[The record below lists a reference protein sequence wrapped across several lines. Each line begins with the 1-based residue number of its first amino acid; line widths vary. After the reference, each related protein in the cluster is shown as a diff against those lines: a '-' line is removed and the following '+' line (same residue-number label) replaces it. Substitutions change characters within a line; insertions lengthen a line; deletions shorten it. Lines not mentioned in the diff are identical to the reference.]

1 MTLKSIVCGI
11 TGSENSQKA
20 MHAALDMALTDSAHL
35 TFVYV
40 VDVGFLQGIT
50 IQLTR
55 KYAKEFLE
63 RLGNGILDEALE
75 LASSKG
81 VTAKKLVRKGK
92 VMEEVC
98 KVIKEEKGD
107 ILVVGDEG
115 RSFAEKVLFGKR
127 LSNTVKEMERLAGV
141 PVKVVR

>member
-1 MTLKSIVCGI
+1 
-11 TGSENSQKA
+11 
-20 MHAALDMALTDSAHL
+20 
-35 TFVYV
+35 